1 MTRRTVLLL
10 AATALGCTPRMVLP
24 PTSTGAFLETPHT
37 AAPGEQRIEGAACSV
52 GELFSAGLGAATLG
66 YTRGIGERTELT
78 IAPVFQVY
86 NDGTG
91 RVANFERKDSY
102 GYGADVRIKTRPFD
116 TKHFATFI
124 GLGGLVNHY
133 ASIVAPSLGA
143 SLAFENDYFVPFLTA
158 QVYAAAPLHGRD
170 VLITET
176 TDPGTSATPATT
188 KTLHP
193 TTTVGGLAS
202 AGFQVK
208 IAKVVSL
215 KAALTGGA
223 VHSQTDDLIVLGA
236 ALGAGAAF

>member
-1 MTRRTVLLL
+1 
-10 AATALGCTPRMVLP
+10 MVLP

-37 AAPGEQRIEGAACSV
+37 AAPGEARIDATMSSLGQ
-52 GELFSAGLGAATLG
+52 LFSAELGAATLG
-66 YTRGIGERTELT
+66 YTRGIGESTELT

-91 RVANFERKDSY
+91 RVQNFERKDSY
-102 GYGADVRIKTRPFD
+102 GYGADLRVKTRPFD
-116 TKHFATFI
+116 SKHFATFL

-143 SLAFENDYFVPFLTA
+143 SLAFENDYFVPFLNA
-158 QVYAAAPLHGRD
+158 QVYAAAPLLQRD
-170 VLITET
+170 VIITDT
-176 TDPGTSATPATT
+176 ADTGTSATPAST

-193 TTTVGGLAS
+193 SNTVGGIAS

-215 KAALTGGA
+215 KAALTCGA
-223 VHSQTDDLIVLGA
+223 VRSETDELVVLGA
-236 ALGAGAAF
+236 ALGAGASF